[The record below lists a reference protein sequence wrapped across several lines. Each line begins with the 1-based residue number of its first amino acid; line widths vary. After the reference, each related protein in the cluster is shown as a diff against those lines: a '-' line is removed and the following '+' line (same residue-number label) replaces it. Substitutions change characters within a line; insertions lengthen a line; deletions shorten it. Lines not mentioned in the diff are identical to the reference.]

1 MPNYALDAA
10 LVTTNAKLA
19 NLLYQMQ
26 ITGNH
31 HNYYH
36 NHIHDH
42 ANHHHYYYH
51 LFYTYHHHH
60 HHQHHHLYRIYV

>member
-36 NHIHDH
+36 YHVHDH
-42 ANHHHYYYH
+42 HENHHR
-51 LFYTYHHHH
+51 YHHHH
-60 HHQHHHLYRIYV
+60 HHLHHHLYRIYV

>member
-26 ITGNH
+26 ITGNQ
-31 HNYYH
+31 
-36 NHIHDH
+36 
-42 ANHHHYYYH
+42 HHYYY
-51 LFYTYHHHH
+51 YHVHDHHCNH
-60 HHQHHHLYRIYV
+60 HRYHHQHHHLYRIYV